1 MDDRITEFAR
11 GLRAA
16 GVRVSV
22 AESADALLATRLLGI
37 HDKDV
42 FRDALRTTL
51 VKEGKDFTVFD
62 KLFPLYFGSGGQPLQ
77 DATDDLTPGEQDML
91 QQALEGFDDQLQQLL
106 DWLTSGNGPTPEELQ
121 EMANQASDRWADS
134 PHKSM
139 WVTQSMLREMGFGR
153 LEAKLQQLVDKLQ
166 EMGMSQE
173 SIDNL
178 LGIVRTNASNLREQ
192 VAEAVGL
199 EVQRERSNRPND
211 LNTSDIMHK
220 PFGALSDEDI
230 VRLRVEIRKLVNQ
243 LRSRVALRRKRGK
256 VGRFDPKGTIRSN
269 LRYGGVPIELKFKQ
283 NKLKPSLVLLMDVS
297 RSMEPVVEFMLRL
310 MYELND
316 QISKIRLFA
325 YYADLTELDPH
336 VITLI
341 GREQVDD
348 AFFSIRHIH
357 PYRPYATN
365 LGHGLETFFHKHL
378 DAVDGRTTVL
388 ILGDGRNNYNASR
401 ADLVKQLRGRV
412 KQLVWFTPERQRQWL
427 EGDCD
432 MPSYEP
438 YCDSVAVV
446 NNLAQLSMAVD
457 KLLTS

>member
-37 HDKDV
+37 QDKET

-51 VKEGKDFTVFD
+51 VKEGKDFPVFD

-77 DATDDLTPGEQDML
+77 DATEDLTPGEQNML
-91 QQALEGFDDQLQQLL
+91 QQALESFDDRLQQLL
-106 DWLTSGNGPTPEELQ
+106 DWLTSGDGPTPEELQ
-121 EMANQASDRWADS
+121 AMAQETADRWADS
-134 PHKSM
+134 PHKAM
-139 WVTQSMLREMGFGR
+139 WVTQSMLREMGFSQ
-153 LEAKLQQLVDKLQ
+153 LEQKLQELIEKLQQ
-166 EMGMSQE
+166 MGMSQE
-173 SIDNL
+173 SIENL
-178 LGIVRTNASNLREQ
+178 LGIVRTNATSLREQ

-199 EVQRERSNRPND
+199 EVQRERSNRPSD

-220 PFGALSDEDI
+220 PFGALSEADVE
-230 VRLRVEIRKLVNQ
+230 RLRIEIRKLVNQ
-243 LRSRVALRRKRGK
+243 LRSRVALRHKRGK
-256 VGRFDPKGTIRSN
+256 DGRFDPKGTIRAN
-269 LRYGGVPIELKFKQ
+269 LRYGGVPVELKFKR

-336 VITLI
+336 IATMI
-341 GREQVDD
+341 GNDQVDD
-348 AFFSIRHIH
+348 AFFAIRHIH
-357 PYRPYATN
+357 PYQPYATD
-365 LGHGLETFFHKHL
+365 LGNGLETFFHKHL
-378 DAVDGRTTVL
+378 NAVDGRTTVL
-388 ILGDGRNNYNASR
+388 FLGDGRNNYNASR
-401 ADLVKQLRGRV
+401 ADLIKELQRRV
-412 KQLVWFTPERQRQWL
+412 KRLVWFTPEREIQWFD
-427 EGDCD
+427 GDCD
-432 MPSYEP
+432 MHAYEP

-446 NNLAQLSMAVD
+446 GNLAQLSAAVD
-457 KLLTS
+457 NLLTS